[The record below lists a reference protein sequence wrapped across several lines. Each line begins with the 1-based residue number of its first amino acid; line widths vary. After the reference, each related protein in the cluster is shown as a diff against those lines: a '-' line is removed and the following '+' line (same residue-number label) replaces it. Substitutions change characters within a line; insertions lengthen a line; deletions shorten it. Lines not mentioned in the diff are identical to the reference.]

1 MFCIIETELIVGI
14 IFWGLMSLW
23 QHVLR
28 LLGYRKTSDRL
39 SFSVDVSLIRSLRD
53 LAEQESRPE
62 KELAA
67 ELLSYA
73 LAQRDV
79 AEANLQRWRGLSE
92 REQQVAALICLGFTN
107 RQIAARLVISP
118 ETVKSHVSRV
128 LLKFGLRTRAELR
141 RTLADWDFSAWRD
154 IQF

>member
-1 MFCIIETELIVGI
+1 
-14 IFWGLMSLW
+14 MSLW

-28 LLGYRKTSDRL
+28 LLGYQKTSDRL
-39 SFSVDVSLIRSLRD
+39 SFSVDVSLIRSLQD
-53 LAEQESRPE
+53 LAEQESRSE
-62 KELAA
+62 TELAA

-92 REQQVAALICLGFTN
+92 REQQVTALICLGFTN

-128 LLKFGLRTRAELR
+128 LLKFGLRARTELR

>member
-1 MFCIIETELIVGI
+1 
-14 IFWGLMSLW
+14 MSLW

-28 LLGYRKTSDRL
+28 LLGYQKTSDRL
-39 SFSVDVSLIRSLRD
+39 SFSVDVSLIRTLQD
-53 LAEQESRPE
+53 LAEQESRSE
-62 KELAA
+62 TELAA

-92 REQQVAALICLGFTN
+92 REQQVTALICLGFTN

-128 LLKFGLRTRAELR
+128 LLKFGLRTRTELR

>member
-1 MFCIIETELIVGI
+1 
-14 IFWGLMSLW
+14 MSLW
-23 QHVLR
+23 QRLLR
-28 LLGYRKTSDRL
+28 LLGYQKSSDRL
-39 SFSVDVSLIRSLRD
+39 SFSVDVRLIRSLQD
-53 LAEQESRPE
+53 LAEQERRT
-62 KELAA
+62 KTELAA

-128 LLKFGLRTRAELR
+128 LLKFGLRTRSELR
-141 RTLADWDFSAWRD
+141 GALAEWDFSAWRE
-154 IQF
+154 I